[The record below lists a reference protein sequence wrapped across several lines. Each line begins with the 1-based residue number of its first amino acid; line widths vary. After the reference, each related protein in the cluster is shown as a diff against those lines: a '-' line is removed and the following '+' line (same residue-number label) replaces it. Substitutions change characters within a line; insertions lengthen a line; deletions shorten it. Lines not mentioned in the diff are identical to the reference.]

1 MERCMIWRVI
11 TITYL
16 QFVFL
21 TLMSTTHAI
30 GQDRVP
36 AGAGLIEDVTA
47 LPRPEI
53 MAQHASAPV
62 HLDGVLDESVWQATP
77 VTNFIQAE
85 PREGQRATERTNVWI
100 AYGDGNLYVA
110 AHLYDSKPDNLVVN
124 DIRKDFSER
133 AQDVFSVILDT
144 FHDRRNGYVFMT
156 NPAGARG
163 DRQISNE
170 GREVNANWDA
180 IWRVETRR
188 VDNGWTVEMEI
199 PFRAIR
205 TAKGNGVWGIN
216 FSRRI
221 RRNNELAF
229 WAPVPRAYGLT
240 RLSLAGTLT
249 GLPEADAGSRD
260 LRVTPFA
267 LANTVRETGGTEF
280 SENLQAGVDVKWGVT
295 RSLALDLTVNPD
307 FAQVE
312 ADQQRVNLTQFSLFF
327 PEKRQFFLENSGVFY
342 MGDAARNTRASTSIR
357 PDEDL
362 LPFFSRRI
370 GLTDDGRTTPIHGG
384 ARLTGNAGGFQV
396 GFMTMRTG
404 DVEGTPG
411 NNWGVFRARKNVFS
425 SSDIGGLFMIRRATA
440 GGADDFNRVYGAD
453 AYIRFPG
460 EIDWSIYQ
468 LWSDARNPND
478 ENADEPVSR
487 STERN
492 GYAFRTSLNRE
503 GNFHHIKFGFMEM
516 TPDFQNDLGFF
527 RRTGFRKY
535 FLDWG
540 VRPRFTFMR
549 ELGVREIH
557 PHVTWNYY
565 EDLNNRILAKWLHT
579 GITFFFNN
587 GGNVQIQADPRFE
600 RIDKPFN
607 IDSRIDPIP
616 AGSYSWNAW
625 ALTGGTDASR
635 MFSLNWRGTLGELWS
650 GTQKTFSF
658 TLNFKPSYA
667 FRTSIGVQRTDA
679 KLDKPDD
686 SFVRTLWT
694 SRTNY
699 SFNRDMFIDA
709 LVQVDA
715 GKQTF
720 NSNVR
725 FNIIHAPLS
734 DFFIVWNEQRFTTGD
749 GTPPGRSLTLKLTRM
764 LSF

>member
-1 MERCMIWRVI
+1 MERCMIWRII

-21 TLMSTTHAI
+21 TLVSTTHAI

-36 AGAGLIEDVTA
+36 SGAGLIEDVTA

-62 HLDGVLDESVWQATP
+62 RLDGVLDESVWQATP

-110 AHLYDSKPDNLVVN
+110 AHLYDSKPDTLVVN

-144 FHDRRNGYVFMT
+144 FHDRRNGYIFMT

-170 GREVNANWDA
+170 GREVNASWDA

-188 VDNGWTVEMEI
+188 IADGWTVEMEI

-229 WAPVPRAYGLT
+229 WAPVPRADGLT

-249 GLPEADAGSRD
+249 GLPEADAGGRD

-280 SENLQAGVDVKWGVT
+280 SENLQAGVDVKWGVS

-396 GFMTMRTG
+396 GYS
-404 DVEGTPG
+404 
-411 NNWGVFRARKNVFS
+411 RAKKCF
-425 SSDIGGLFMIRRATA
+425 
-440 GGADDFNRVYGAD
+440 
-453 AYIRFPG
+453 
-460 EIDWSIYQ
+460 
-468 LWSDARNPND
+468 
-478 ENADEPVSR
+478 
-487 STERN
+487 
-492 GYAFRTSLNRE
+492 
-503 GNFHHIKFGFMEM
+503 
-516 TPDFQNDLGFF
+516 
-527 RRTGFRKY
+527 
-535 FLDWG
+535 
-540 VRPRFTFMR
+540 
-549 ELGVREIH
+549 
-557 PHVTWNYY
+557 
-565 EDLNNRILAKWLHT
+565 
-579 GITFFFNN
+579 
-587 GGNVQIQADPRFE
+587 
-600 RIDKPFN
+600 
-607 IDSRIDPIP
+607 
-616 AGSYSWNAW
+616 
-625 ALTGGTDASR
+625 
-635 MFSLNWRGTLGELWS
+635 
-650 GTQKTFSF
+650 
-658 TLNFKPSYA
+658 
-667 FRTSIGVQRTDA
+667 
-679 KLDKPDD
+679 
-686 SFVRTLWT
+686 
-694 SRTNY
+694 
-699 SFNRDMFIDA
+699 
-709 LVQVDA
+709 
-715 GKQTF
+715 
-720 NSNVR
+720 
-725 FNIIHAPLS
+725 
-734 DFFIVWNEQRFTTGD
+734 
-749 GTPPGRSLTLKLTRM
+749 
-764 LSF
+764 

>member
-1 MERCMIWRVI
+1 MEKCMIWRVI

-21 TLMSTTHAI
+21 TLVSTTHAM
-30 GQDRVP
+30 GQDRVA

-53 MAQHASAPV
+53 MAQHASSPV
-62 HLDGVLDESVWQATP
+62 RLDGVLDELVWQATP

-85 PREGQRATERTNVWI
+85 PREGQRATQRTNVWI

-170 GREVNANWDA
+170 GREVNASWDA

-188 VDNGWTVEMEI
+188 IDDGWTVEMEI

-249 GLPEADAGSRD
+249 GLPEADAGGRD

-267 LANTVRETGGTEF
+267 MANTVRETGGTEF
-280 SENLQAGVDVKWGVT
+280 SENLQAGIDVKWGVT

-384 ARLTGNAGGFQV
+384 ARLTGNAAGFQV
-396 GFMTMRTG
+396 GLMTMRTG

-411 NNWGVFRARKNVFS
+411 NNWGVFRARKNVFR
-425 SSDIGGLFMIRRATA
+425 SSDIGGLFMIRRATD

-478 ENADEPVSR
+478 ETAGEPASR
-487 STERN
+487 GTERN

-557 PHVTWNYY
+557 PHITWNYY
-565 EDLNNRILAKWLHT
+565 EDLDNRILAKWLHT
-579 GITFFFNN
+579 GITFFLNN

-600 RIDKPFN
+600 RIDRPFA

-616 AGSYSWNAW
+616 VGSYSWNAW
-625 ALTGGTDASR
+625 ALTGGTDSSR
-635 MFSLNWRGTLGELWS
+635 MFSFNWKGTLGELWS

-694 SRTNY
+694 ARTNY

-720 NSNVR
+720 NSNIR

-734 DFFIVWNEQRFTTGD
+734 DLFIVWNEQRFTTGD